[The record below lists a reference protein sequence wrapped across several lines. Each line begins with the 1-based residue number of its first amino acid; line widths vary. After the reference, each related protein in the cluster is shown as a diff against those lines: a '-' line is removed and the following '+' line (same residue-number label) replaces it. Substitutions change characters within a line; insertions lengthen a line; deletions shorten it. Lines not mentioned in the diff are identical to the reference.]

1 MHCQE
6 DLLYI
11 LAQAVTLILG
21 LSPKRK
27 GEEEGLSDNPK
38 KWEPFT
44 WEKNV
49 PNLHRVQPMRMVVLN
64 FGCAILM

>member
-1 MHCQE
+1 MHSQD

-11 LAQAVTLILG
+11 SSDLNLG

-38 KWEPFT
+38 SGRK
-44 WEKNV
+44 KCS
-49 PNLHRVQPMRMVVLN
+49 NLHRVQPMSMVVLN
-64 FGCAILM
+64 FGCAILW

>member
-1 MHCQE
+1 MHSQD

-44 WEKNV
+44 WEKMFQS
-49 PNLHRVQPMRMVVLN
+49 P
-64 FGCAILM
+64 